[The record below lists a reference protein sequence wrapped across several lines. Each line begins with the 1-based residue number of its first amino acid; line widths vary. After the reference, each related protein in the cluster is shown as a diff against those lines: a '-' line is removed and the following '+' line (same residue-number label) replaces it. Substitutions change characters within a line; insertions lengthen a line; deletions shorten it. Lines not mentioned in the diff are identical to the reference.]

1 MDAATGLTLESY
13 TMTKYIR
20 KNPAERPDLATLMGH
35 PWLKGV
41 EQVVQIFS
49 NSKEFNVVQQG

>member
-1 MDAATGLTLESY
+1 MI
-13 TMTKYIR
+13 KCNR